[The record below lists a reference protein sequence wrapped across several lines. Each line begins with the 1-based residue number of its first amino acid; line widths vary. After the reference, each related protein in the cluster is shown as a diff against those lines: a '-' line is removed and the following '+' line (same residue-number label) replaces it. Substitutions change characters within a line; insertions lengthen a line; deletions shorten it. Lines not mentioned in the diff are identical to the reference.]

1 MDHESFVPVVNNSS
15 DQVNQSVRTTD
26 TENKE
31 STTLIWFDPSIGS
44 SEDNERTQQRLR
56 YINDSSH

>member
-44 SEDNERTQQRLR
+44 SEDN
-56 YINDSSH
+56 